1 MTTSTT
7 PPRKRRA
14 PSLTAEKVEAYLRE
28 NPEFFV
34 SHADVLEYIRVPHN
48 SGTSISLVERQLG
61 VLREKNARLQA
72 QMEELIDIARDND
85 GLNQRLHKLTLSL
98 LEARDP
104 VAVLSA
110 LEEGLRK
117 DFQVD
122 RVVVRCFN
130 RCPEA
135 LAAAMP
141 EDMTEDGALLFA
153 NLLSRGEAWCAGI
166 QDTPQTR
173 YLFGTGINEIHSFAV
188 TALDYAGLRGVL
200 AMGSVKPE
208 HFRPGMG
215 LLYLRILGEVVAARL
230 AAWAPD

>member
-28 NPEFFV
+28 NPDFFV
-34 SHADVLEYIRVPHN
+34 SHADVLEYIRVPHD

-72 QMEELIDIARDND
+72 QMAELIDIARDND
-85 GLNQRLHKLTLSL
+85 ALNQRLHKLTLSL
-98 LEARDP
+98 LGARDP

-122 RVVVRCFN
+122 RVVVRCFS

-135 LAAAMP
+135 LLAGMP
-141 EDMTEDGALLFA
+141 ENVAEDGALLFA
-153 NLLSRGEAWCAGI
+153 NLLNRGEAWCASI
-166 QDTPQTR
+166 HDTAQTR
-173 YLFGTGINEIHSFAV
+173 YLFGDGINEIHSFAV
-188 TALDYAGLRGVL
+188 TAIEHAGLQGVL
-200 AMGSVKPE
+200 ALGSFKSE
-208 HFRPGMG
+208 HFKPGMG

-230 AAWAPD
+230 ATWTED